1 MPSSFPNLRSR
12 HRTTRLGYHGVLL
25 GVALFCGGPAAA
37 EDAVSFGP
45 FPATVPVAQRDLQ
58 VELSGRARIDSDGG
72 LINADGWVD
81 LAIPGADLEAVMAA
95 AAARL
100 LPQTYTMR
108 SCNVSIE
115 RASDISAVAIAHEL
129 QLGATLLLR
138 PENCSVPNLSVSIE
152 VPVIPVRADS
162 RTIRFSVAR
171 DPTITLPWQWRIPA
185 RIFVGDLQKRVRS
198 TIQGHLDSNP
208 SARVTIPEIEGVS
221 MAFQGTNVTGR
232 GDRVIFHVVGDVHV
246 TVGALAKLAQGPL
259 GQWKPLL
266 SIAVP

>member
-1 MPSSFPNLRSR
+1 MPSLCEIFRSR
-12 HRTTRLGYHGVLL
+12 HRASRLGCYSVLL
-25 GVALFCGGPAAA
+25 VVALFFGGPAAA

-45 FPATVPVAQRDLQ
+45 FSAKVPVAQLDLE
-58 VELSGRARIDSDGG
+58 VELSGRARIDSNDGM
-72 LINADGWVD
+72 INADGWVD
-81 LAIPGADLEAVMAA
+81 LAVPGARLEAVMAA

-108 SCNVSIE
+108 SCNVSIQ

-129 QLGATLLLR
+129 RLGATLLLR
-138 PENCSVPNLSVSIE
+138 PENCSVPSLSVSIE
-152 VPVIPVRADS
+152 VPVIPVRADN
-162 RTIRFSVAR
+162 RTIRFSVPR

-208 SARVTIPEIEGVS
+208 LARVTIPEIDGVS

-232 GDRVIFHVVGDVHV
+232 GDRVIFHVVGDFHA
-246 TVGALAKLAQGPL
+246 TAGALVKLAQGPL